1 MALWTEEMLDAL
13 ADRMSQSSESAI
25 RSQERLARSEE
36 ILASSEER
44 LAATNDALAEG
55 RVSLELTKKTV
66 ESNARSNEAS
76 SNAIAASSFET
87 KELKKNLAQ
96 FIGIVGGVY
105 PSNYFSS
112 GYFRRSSVVF
122 IPTGSTGID

>member
-55 RVSLELTKKTV
+55 RVSLELTKKL
-66 ESNARSNEAS
+66 SNLMLVVMKLVVMRSLPQA
-76 SNAIAASSFET
+76 
-87 KELKKNLAQ
+87 LKLRN
-96 FIGIVGGVY
+96 
-105 PSNYFSS
+105 
-112 GYFRRSSVVF
+112 
-122 IPTGSTGID
+122 